1 MTELQQLN
9 AQLAEI
15 RRAQA
20 GIAAKLGDLSAEKFE
35 LESDAHDK
43 AAAVEAAEV
52 ALVAS
57 LAAAELGE
65 QTDTDAARK
74 ALDDAKAQ
82 ASMVSETATRLRVI
96 DALRARHEAEHTA
109 IHEKGLSIMAAIKQ
123 AETETLVLV
132 ANGIYNDC
140 ETALEQLA
148 EAEPRL
154 LAARA
159 LLSERGHPWHLP
171 QLNEAVVRSR
181 FNHLTPNVCRASVL
195 AELSA

>member
-1 MTELQQLN
+1 MSDLQQLN
-9 AQLAEI
+9 AQLAEV

-35 LESDAHDK
+35 LESETRDK

-65 QTDTDAARK
+65 QTDTEAARK

-82 ASMVSETATRLRVI
+82 ASMVSDTATRLRVI

-109 IHEKGLSIMAAIKQ
+109 IHEKGLSIMAAIKRAETDAIMVKGADLL
-123 AETETLVLV
+123 AETE
-132 ANGIYNDC
+132 AAMI
-140 ETALEQLA
+140 
-148 EAEPRL
+148 L
-154 LAARA
+154 LARNAG
-159 LLSERGHPWHLP
+159 LLEACKSLVVERGATWPHAV
-171 QLNEAVVRSR
+171 LNEAAVAYH
-181 FNHLTPNVCRASVL
+181 NQLTPNQARAAIVSAL
-195 AELSA
+195 AV